1 MVSSVAG
8 NGSQRHTDV
17 PSGGQEGTP
26 YLRGAQDVRDAAWRI
41 GRAYPG
47 GIPCLAQRLEVN
59 AETLKKKLNPN
70 CETHRLSVD
79 EAVDV
84 QLHAQRFDVLH
95 AMAWSLDHVAIHVPD
110 APAEQVAARLAVVGA
125 EVGDV
130 FRLAQQVLADGQVTP
145 NERRELA
152 TQITEAISA
161 LSAVLKGL

>member
-1 MVSSVAG
+1 MVSSVAAKG
-8 NGSQRHTDV
+8 ARAHADV
-17 PSGGQEGTP
+17 LGGVHEGTP
-26 YLRGAQDVRDAAWRI
+26 YTRGAQDVRDAAYRI

-47 GIPCLAQRLEVN
+47 GIPALAQRLGVN
-59 AETLKKKLNPN
+59 ADTLKKKLNPN

-84 QLHAQRFDVLH
+84 QLHAQLYDVLH

-110 APAEQVAARLAVVGA
+110 ASAEQVAARLAVVGA